1 VDLFDKCNRFKE
13 HRLAK
18 AAGIYPY
25 FLPIAENHGTEV
37 TVDGRRIIMA
47 GSNNYLGLTKHP
59 KVIAAADAALR
70 SFGTSNNGSRFLN
83 GTLEMHV
90 QLEECLAKFTRK
102 EAALVYSTGYLT
114 NLGSISALMEKGD
127 VVVLDKDAH
136 ACIVDGARLSPAE
149 VKRFRHNDVRDLERV
164 LESIPAR
171 AGKLI
176 VVDGLYSMEGD
187 IAPLAEI
194 VRIARKYHARL
205 LVDDAHGFGVLGARG
220 AGACEAQ
227 GVEEQVDLVMGTF
240 SKSFA
245 SLGGFIAGPRAV
257 MDYLRHHARAL
268 IFSASVTPASAAAA
282 LASLEIIE
290 HEPELR
296 TRLKQISD
304 RMRNGFSS
312 LGLEVGMGNGTPIVP
327 IFIGDR
333 VKTMQVWRRILDR
346 GVFVNAIVVP
356 AVQPGRDLL
365 RTSYMATH
373 EDEQLDTI
381 LRIVK
386 EVDAEMGLA
395 MAPAANTTTP
405 PGMPWM
411 SSPS

>member
-1 VDLFDKCNRFKE
+1 M
-13 HRLAK
+13 AK

-25 FLPIAENHGTEV
+25 FLPIAQNHGTEV
-37 TVDGRRIIMA
+37 TIDGRRIIMA

-59 KVIAAADAALR
+59 KVIAAAQDALLK
-70 SFGTSNNGSRFLN
+70 FGTSNNGSRFLN

-90 QLEECLAKFTRK
+90 QLEERLAKFTRK

-114 NLGSISALMEKGD
+114 NLGSISALMDKGD
-127 VVVLDKDAH
+127 VVVLDKEAH
-136 ACIVDGARLSPAE
+136 ACIVDGARLSPAD

-164 LESIPAR
+164 LGSIPAK
-171 AGKLI
+171 AGKLV

-187 IAPLAEI
+187 IAPLQEI
-194 VRIARKYHARL
+194 TRVARKFNARL
-205 LVDDAHGFGVLGARG
+205 LVDDAHGFGVLGTRG
-220 AGACEAQ
+220 AGASEAL
-227 GVEEQVDLVMGTF
+227 GVEDQVDLVMGTF

-290 HEPELR
+290 HEPQLR
-296 TRLKQISD
+296 VRLKQISD
-304 RMRNGFSS
+304 KMRNGFQS
-312 LGLEVGMGNGTPIVP
+312 LGLEVGTGVGTPIVP

-373 EDEQLDTI
+373 EDQQLDTI

-386 EVDAEMGLA
+386 EVDAEMGLV
-395 MAPAANTTTP
+395 MAPAENTTTP
-405 PGMPWM
+405 PGMKWM

>member
-1 VDLFDKCNRFKE
+1 MDLFDKCNQFKE
-13 HRLAK
+13 HRLAQ

-25 FLPIAENHGTEV
+25 FLPISENHGTEV
-37 TVDGRRIIMA
+37 TIQGKRLIMA

-59 KVIAAADAALR
+59 KVMAAAQDALQR
-70 SFGTSNNGSRFLN
+70 FGTSNNGSRFLN

-90 QLEECLAKFTRK
+90 QLEERLAKFMRK

-114 NLGSISALMEKGD
+114 NLGSISALMDKGD

-136 ACIVDGARLSPAE
+136 ACIVDGARLSAAV
-149 VKRFRHNDVRDLERV
+149 VKRFRHNDTADLERV
-164 LESIPAR
+164 LKAIPAM

-187 IAPLAEI
+187 VAPLPEI
-194 VRIARKYHARL
+194 VRLARQYHARL
-205 LVDDAHGFGVLGARG
+205 LVDDAHGIGVLGQRG
-220 AGACEAQ
+220 AGACDAL
-227 GVEEQVDLVMGTF
+227 GVEDQTDLVMGTF

-245 SLGGFIAGPRAV
+245 SLGGFIAGPKAV

-268 IFSASVTPASAAAA
+268 IFSASMTPSSVAAA
-282 LASLEIIE
+282 LASLDIIE
-290 HEPELR
+290 SEPQLR
-296 TRLKQISD
+296 VRLRQISEK
-304 RMRNGFSS
+304 MRSGFKKM
-312 LGLEVGMGNGTPIVP
+312 GLEVGCGEGTPIVP

-333 VKTMQVWRRILDR
+333 VKTMQVWRKILDR

-356 AVQPGRDLL
+356 GVQPGRDLL

-373 EDEQLDTI
+373 QDEQLETI

-386 EVDAEMGLA
+386 EVNAEMDLTW
-395 MAPAANTTTP
+395 APAANTTTP
-405 PGMPWM
+405 PGVPWM

>member
-1 VDLFDKCNRFKE
+1 
-13 HRLAK
+13 LAK

-25 FLPIAENHGTEV
+25 FLPIAQNHGTEV
-37 TVDGRRIIMA
+37 TIDGCRIIMA

-59 KVIAAADAALR
+59 KVIAAAEDALLK
-70 SFGTSNNGSRFLN
+70 FGTSNNGSRFLN

-90 QLEECLAKFTRK
+90 QLEERLAKFTRK

-114 NLGSISALMEKGD
+114 NLGSISALMDKGD

-136 ACIVDGARLSPAE
+136 ACIVDGARLSPAD

-164 LESIPAR
+164 LGSIPAK

-187 IAPLAEI
+187 IAPLPEI
-194 VRIARKYHARL
+194 TRLARKFNARL
-205 LVDDAHGFGVLGARG
+205 MVDDAHGFGVLGNRG
-220 AGACEAQ
+220 AGACEAL
-227 GVEEQVDLVMGTF
+227 GVEDQVDLVMGTF

-290 HEPELR
+290 HEPQLR

-304 RMRNGFSS
+304 KMRNGFKS
-312 LGLEVGMGNGTPIVP
+312 LGLEVGTGVGTPIVP

-373 EDEQLDTI
+373 EDQQLDTI

-395 MAPAANTTTP
+395 MASAENTTTP
-405 PGMPWM
+405 PGMKWM

>member
-1 VDLFDKCNRFKE
+1 
-13 HRLAK
+13 LAK

-37 TVDGRRIIMA
+37 TIGGRRIIMA

-59 KVIAAADAALR
+59 KVIAAADEALR

-90 QLEECLAKFTRK
+90 ELEERLAKFTRK

-114 NLGSISALMEKGD
+114 NLGSISALMDKGD
-127 VVVLDKDAH
+127 VVVLDKEAH
-136 ACIVDGARLSPAE
+136 ACIVDGARLSPAD

-164 LESIPAR
+164 LASIPAK

-205 LVDDAHGFGVLGARG
+205 LVDDAHGFGVLGTRG
-220 AGACEAQ
+220 AGACEEA
-227 GVEEQVDLVMGTF
+227 GIEDQVDLVMGTF

-268 IFSASVTPASAAAA
+268 IFSASITPASAAAA

-290 HEPELR
+290 HEPQLR
-296 TRLKQISD
+296 TRLRQISD
-304 RMRNGFSS
+304 KMRNGFRA
-312 LGLEVGMGNGTPIVP
+312 LGLEVGTGEGTPIVP

-395 MAPAANTTTP
+395 MASAANTTTLP
-405 PGMPWM
+405 EVPWM

>member
-1 VDLFDKCNRFKE
+1 
-13 HRLAK
+13 LAK

-25 FLPIAENHGTEV
+25 FLPIAQNHGTEV
-37 TVDGRRIIMA
+37 TVDGRRLIMA

-59 KVIAAADAALR
+59 KVIAAAEDALR
-70 SFGTSNNGSRFLN
+70 RFGTSNNGSRFLN

-90 QLEECLAKFTRK
+90 QLEERLAKFTGK

-114 NLGSISALMEKGD
+114 NLGSISALMDKGD
-127 VVVLDKDAH
+127 VVVMDKDAH
-136 ACIVDGARLSPAE
+136 ACIVDGARLSPAD

-164 LESIPAR
+164 LGSIPAK
-171 AGKLI
+171 AGKLV

-187 IAPLAEI
+187 IAPLTEI
-194 VRIARKYHARL
+194 VRLVKKYNARL
-205 LVDDAHGFGVLGARG
+205 LVDDAHGFGVLGNRG
-220 AGACEAQ
+220 AGASEAL
-227 GVEEQVDLVMGTF
+227 GVEDQVDLVMGTF

-268 IFSASVTPASAAAA
+268 IFSASITPASCAAA

-290 HEPELR
+290 HEPQLR

-304 RMRNGFSS
+304 KMRNGFKA
-312 LGLEVGMGNGTPIVP
+312 LGLEVGTGIGTPIVP

-373 EDEQLDTI
+373 EDQQLDTI

-386 EVDAEMGLA
+386 EVDAEMGLV
-395 MAPAANTTTP
+395 MVPAENTTTP

>member
-1 VDLFDKCNRFKE
+1 MSHDQDHCKCGKQQQSAE
-13 HRLAK
+13 QS
-18 AAGIYPY
+18 
-25 FLPIAENHGTEV
+25 LPEP
-37 TVDGRRIIMA
+37 GRQRR
-47 GSNNYLGLTKHP
+47 
-59 KVIAAADAALR
+59 VVEALR
-70 SFGTSNNGSRFLN
+70 RFGTSNNGSRFLN
-83 GTLEMHV
+83 GTLELHV
-90 QLEECLAKFTRK
+90 QLEERLAKFTGK

-114 NLGSISALMEKGD
+114 NLGSISALMDKGD
-127 VVVLDKDAH
+127 VVVLDKEAH
-136 ACIVDGARLSPAE
+136 ACIVDGARLSPAD
-149 VKRFRHNDVRDLERV
+149 VKRFKHNDVRDLERV
-164 LESIPAR
+164 LSSIPAK

-187 IAPLAEI
+187 IAPLKEI
-194 VRIARKYHARL
+194 VKVAKKHHARL
-205 LVDDAHGFGVLGARG
+205 LVDDAHGFGVLGTRG
-220 AGACEAQ
+220 AGASEML
-227 GVEEQVDLVMGTF
+227 GVEDQVDLVMGTF

-282 LASLEIIE
+282 LASLDIIE
-290 HEPELR
+290 REPQLR

-304 RMRNGFSS
+304 KMRNGFQAM
-312 LGLEVGMGNGTPIVP
+312 GLEVGVGNGTPIVP

-346 GVFVNAIVVP
+346 GVFVNAIIVP

-365 RTSYMATH
+365 RTSFMATH
-373 EDEQLDTI
+373 EDHQLDTI

-386 EVDAEMGLA
+386 EVDAEMDLSLA
-395 MAPAANTTTP
+395 SAENATSRQ
-405 PGMPWM
+405 GMPWM

>member
-1 VDLFDKCNRFKE
+1 M
-13 HRLAK
+13 AK

-25 FLPIAENHGTEV
+25 FLPIAQNHGTEV
-37 TVDGRRIIMA
+37 TIDGRRIIMA

-59 KVIAAADAALR
+59 KVIAAAQDALLR
-70 SFGTSNNGSRFLN
+70 FGTSNNGSRFLN

-90 QLEECLAKFTRK
+90 QLEERLAKFTHK

-114 NLGSISALMEKGD
+114 NLGSISALMDKGD
-127 VVVLDKDAH
+127 VVVMDKDAH
-136 ACIVDGARLSPAE
+136 ACIVDGARLSPAD
-149 VKRFRHNDVRDLERV
+149 VKRFRHNDTRDLERV
-164 LESIPAR
+164 LGSVPAK

-187 IAPLAEI
+187 VAPLAEI
-194 VRIARKYHARL
+194 VRIARKFHARL
-205 LVDDAHGFGVLGARG
+205 LVDDAHGFGVLGSRG
-220 AGACEAQ
+220 AGASEAL
-227 GVEEQVDLVMGTF
+227 GVEDQVDLVMGTF

-268 IFSASVTPASAAAA
+268 IFSASITPASAAAA
-282 LASLEIIE
+282 LASLDIIE
-290 HEPELR
+290 HEPQLR
-296 TRLKQISD
+296 VRLKQISD
-304 RMRNGFSS
+304 KMRNGFKS
-312 LGLEVGMGNGTPIVP
+312 LGLEVGTGNGTPIVP

-333 VKTMQVWRRILDR
+333 VKTMQVWRCILDR

-373 EDEQLDTI
+373 EDQQLDTI

-395 MAPAANTTTP
+395 MAPAENTTTP

>member
-1 VDLFDKCNRFKE
+1 
-13 HRLAK
+13 LAK

-25 FLPIAENHGTEV
+25 FLPIAQNHGTEV
-37 TVDGRRIIMA
+37 TIDGRRIIMA

-59 KVIAAADAALR
+59 KVMAAAEDALR
-70 SFGTSNNGSRFLN
+70 RFGTSNNGSRFLN

-90 QLEECLAKFTRK
+90 QLEERLAKFTGK

-114 NLGSISALMEKGD
+114 NLGSISALMDKGD
-127 VVVLDKDAH
+127 VAILDKEAH
-136 ACIVDGARLSPAE
+136 ACIVDGARLSSAD
-149 VKRFRHNDVRDLERV
+149 VKRFKHNDVRDLERV
-164 LESIPAR
+164 LSSIPAK

-187 IAPLAEI
+187 IAPLPEI
-194 VRIARKYHARL
+194 VRIAREHNARI
-205 LVDDAHGFGVLGARG
+205 LVDDAHGFGVLGSRG
-220 AGACEAQ
+220 AGASEAL
-227 GVEEQVDLVMGTF
+227 GVEDQVDLVMGTF

-282 LASLEIIE
+282 LAALDIIE
-290 HEPELR
+290 TEPQLR
-296 TRLKQISD
+296 VRLKQISD
-304 RMRNGFSS
+304 KMRLGFQAM
-312 LGLEVGMGNGTPIVP
+312 GLEVGSGVGTPIVP

-333 VKTMQVWRRILDR
+333 VKTMQAWRRILDR
-346 GVFVNAIVVP
+346 GVFVNAIIVP

-373 EDEQLDTI
+373 EDQQLDTI

-386 EVDAEMGLA
+386 EVDAEMDLS
-395 MAPAANTTTP
+395 MASAENTTAR
-405 PGMPWM
+405 PGMRWM

>member
-1 VDLFDKCNRFKE
+1 M
-13 HRLAK
+13 AK

-25 FLPIAENHGTEV
+25 FLPIAQNHGTEV
-37 TVDGRRIIMA
+37 TIDGRRIIMA

-59 KVIAAADAALR
+59 KVMAAAEDALR
-70 SFGTSNNGSRFLN
+70 RFGTSNNGSRFLN

-90 QLEECLAKFTRK
+90 QLEERLAKFTGK

-114 NLGSISALMEKGD
+114 NLGSISALMDKGD
-127 VVVLDKDAH
+127 VVIMDKEAH
-136 ACIVDGARLSPAE
+136 ACIVDGARLSPAD
-149 VKRFRHNDVRDLERV
+149 VKRFKHNDVRDLKRV
-164 LESIPAR
+164 LGTIPAK

-187 IAPLAEI
+187 IAPLPDILRVAKE
-194 VRIARKYHARL
+194 YHARV
-205 LVDDAHGFGVLGARG
+205 LVDDAHGFGVLGERG
-220 AGACEAQ
+220 AGASEAF
-227 GVEEQVDLVMGTF
+227 GVEDQVDLVMGTF

-282 LASLEIIE
+282 LAALDIIE
-290 HEPELR
+290 SEPQLR
-296 TRLKQISD
+296 VRLRQISD
-304 RMRNGFSS
+304 KMRNGFQAM
-312 LGLEVGMGNGTPIVP
+312 GLEVGTGVGTPIVP

-333 VKTMQVWRRILDR
+333 VKTMQAWRRILDR

-373 EDEQLDTI
+373 EDHQLDTI
-381 LRIVK
+381 LKIVK
-386 EVDAEMGLA
+386 EVDAEMDLS
-395 MAPAANTTTP
+395 MASAENGTTRQ
-405 PGMPWM
+405 GMRWM

>member
-1 VDLFDKCNRFKE
+1 M
-13 HRLAK
+13 
-18 AAGIYPY
+18 YPY

-37 TVDGRRIIMA
+37 TIGGRRIIMA

-59 KVIAAADAALR
+59 KVIGAAEDALHR
-70 SFGTSNNGSRFLN
+70 FGTSNNGSRFLN
-83 GTLEMHV
+83 GTLELHV
-90 QLEECLAKFTRK
+90 QLEERLAKFTGK

-114 NLGSISALMEKGD
+114 NLGSISALMDKGD

-136 ACIVDGARLSPAE
+136 ACIVDGARLSAAD

-164 LESIPAR
+164 LSSIPAK

-187 IAPLAEI
+187 IAPLKEI
-194 VRIARKYHARL
+194 VKVAKKHHARL
-205 LVDDAHGFGVLGARG
+205 LVDDAHGFGVLGTRG
-220 AGACEAQ
+220 AGASEML
-227 GVEEQVDLVMGTF
+227 GVEDQVDLVMGTF

-282 LASLEIIE
+282 LASLDIIE
-290 HEPELR
+290 HEPQLR
-296 TRLKQISD
+296 TRLKEISD
-304 RMRNGFSS
+304 KMRNGFQAM
-312 LGLEVGMGNGTPIVP
+312 GLEVGVGNGTPIVP

-346 GVFVNAIVVP
+346 GVFVNAIIVP

-373 EDEQLDTI
+373 EDHQLDTI

-386 EVDAEMGLA
+386 EVDAEMDLSLA
-395 MAPAANTTTP
+395 SAENATTR